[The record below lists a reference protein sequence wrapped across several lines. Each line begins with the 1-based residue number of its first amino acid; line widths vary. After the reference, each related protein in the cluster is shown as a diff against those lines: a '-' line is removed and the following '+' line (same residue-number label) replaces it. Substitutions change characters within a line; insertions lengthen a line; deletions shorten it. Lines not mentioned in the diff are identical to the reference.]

1 MLTRTT
7 RHLAPLRPFAAR
19 QSPSS
24 SSHYPTLLQRPWA
37 RFSSSSPAGQD
48 PRSPNVS
55 DAQFYKA
62 FGRPMAKVFL
72 LAVFTYQVAY
82 YFWVRLEQDE
92 IRAEMRGTQNPL
104 YLLIFLYVQIHPLG
118 S

>member
-1 MLTRTT
+1 
-7 RHLAPLRPFAAR
+7 
-19 QSPSS
+19 
-24 SSHYPTLLQRPWA
+24 
-37 RFSSSSPAGQD
+37 
-48 PRSPNVS
+48 
-55 DAQFYKA
+55 
-62 FGRPMAKVFL
+62 MAKVFL

-104 YLLIFLYVQIHPLG
+104 YLPIFPYVQIHPLG